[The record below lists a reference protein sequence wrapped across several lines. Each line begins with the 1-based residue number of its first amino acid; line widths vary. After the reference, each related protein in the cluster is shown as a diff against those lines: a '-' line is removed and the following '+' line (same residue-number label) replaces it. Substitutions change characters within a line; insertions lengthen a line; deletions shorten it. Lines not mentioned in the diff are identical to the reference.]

1 MIEEHRLMRRKFG
14 LAYDGASEFH
24 IMIRT
29 HDLVQLD
36 AAFNLASTQV
46 SEFEQLHKAVYSAV
60 ASAKFELYRN
70 LSDILKR
77 ATS

>member
-1 MIEEHRLMRRKFG
+1 MIEEYRLMRRKFG

-36 AAFNLASTQV
+36 AAFNLVSTRDGEV
-46 SEFEQLHKAVYSAV
+46 E
-60 ASAKFELYRN
+60 
-70 LSDILKR
+70 
-77 ATS
+77 